1 MSMLRGNNNPFG
13 VSMVDPKDELKKGFA
28 SGNSIEAAKGAA
40 IDNSP
45 TMGQK
50 ILNTVITKGAEAFGT
65 AMGGPLAGKALGT
78 LAQSSMGGSD
88 NKMTPPASPNG
99 PVGMPAPLTN
109 KTDTSN
115 MMASYN
121 PTGMEMNNRIYDD
134 WIIEDFIR
142 DGVVLDEEVKDIG
155 RDGYKQIVPLNVWEG
170 GYS

>member
-1 MSMLRGNNNPFG
+1 
-13 VSMVDPKDELKKGFA
+13 
-28 SGNSIEAAKGAA
+28 
-40 IDNSP
+40 
-45 TMGQK
+45 
-50 ILNTVITKGAEAFGT
+50 
-65 AMGGPLAGKALGT
+65 
-78 LAQSSMGGSD
+78 
-88 NKMTPPASPNG
+88 
-99 PVGMPAPLTN
+99 MPAPLTN

-134 WIIEDFIR
+134 WIIEDLIR